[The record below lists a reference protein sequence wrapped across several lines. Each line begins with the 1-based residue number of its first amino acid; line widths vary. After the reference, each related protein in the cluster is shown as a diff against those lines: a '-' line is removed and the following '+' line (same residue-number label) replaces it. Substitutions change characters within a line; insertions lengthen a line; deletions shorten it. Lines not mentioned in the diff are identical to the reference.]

1 MSDTKTNNKKT
12 SAKKAKTEKKN
23 PGDYC
28 SGYYAW
34 LHKNGLG
41 DITKLYSEHCL
52 DNIATRPNSSMIF
65 PGKSDMEKIMKMKSQ
80 EQFQMLKDIIISK
93 KVSDEKTS
101 YFTMGS
107 SGVEIKD
114 KKINGETI
122 KKIEEINS
130 GKNSIIYVDKL
141 PKFIV
146 KGGDDINMDDLQKM
160 IDEMNGGKKT
170 RRAPRK
176 SKKNKVKNEVKNK
189 VKNEVKNEVKKGG
202 VLPTLYT
209 KFSPMVYYNDALK
222 YRNLNDMYV
231 KKWIQSIYG
240 KTLGQNMHEY
250 FNADFWQYLVNPNG
264 YSKFYNQYYN
274 PSSKVILLGG
284 GEDNEEKEISIKDKK
299 LVAPETMQEFAKG
312 LLKIRNAKIVGGERL
327 FKHDGR
333 LQNSIAMNTI
343 LQYPFNYPYSIIRK
357 PALYDFI
364 RSPYFL
370 NPSVSYINQ
379 LYKTISPSSSILLFG
394 GEIEQPMTI
403 NLGGCGEKTAGDIT
417 AGDQYKYKYT
427 AWDTDYGQLRDY
439 YEKYYPD
446 NLKNTSYT
454 SLDKNIKVA
463 VNTESIKNELIKL
476 IGTYNKDID
485 LQPIIGKISN
495 LVDNMIKNID
505 DKNKINE
512 VLKGV
517 KELNITNDDGKNT
530 IIAADIL
537 AFAKKTMETSKA
549 TIKEIV
555 KKVAEEVMAKVA
567 I

>member
-1 MSDTKTNNKKT
+1 MSDKKTSNKKT
-12 SAKKAKTEKKN
+12 TKTEKKN

-93 KVSDEKTS
+93 KVSDEKTN

-146 KGGDDINMDDLQKM
+146 KGGEEIDMDDLQKM
-160 IDEMNGGKKT
+160 IDEMNGGKKS

-176 SKKNKVKNEVKNK
+176 NKVKKKSDKTEVKNT
-189 VKNEVKNEVKKGG
+189 VKKGG
-202 VLPTLYT
+202 ILPTLYT

-264 YSKFYNQYYN
+264 YTKFYNQYYN

-284 GEDNEEKEISIKDKK
+284 GEDDEEKNLSDKK
-299 LVAPETMQEFAKG
+299 LVAPETMQDFAKG

-333 LQNSIAMNTI
+333 LQNSIAMNTM

-370 NPSVSYINQ
+370 NPSASYINQ
-379 LYKTISPSSSILLFG
+379 LYKAISPSSSILLFG

-403 NLGGCGEKTAGDIT
+403 NLGCGEITAGEIT
-417 AGDQYKYKYT
+417 AGDQYKYRYT

-439 YEKYYPD
+439 YEKYFPD

-454 SLDKNIKVA
+454 SLAKNATVA
-463 VNTESIKNELIKL
+463 VNTELIKSKLIELIEKEQKNPGVKL
-476 IGTYNKDID
+476 I
-485 LQPIIGKISN
+485 QPQLNTITGYVNDMIIKIGAGEYTKYTAELGPLIQN
-495 LVDNMIKNID
+495 NM
-505 DKNKINE
+505 
-512 VLKGV
+512 GV
-517 KELNITNDDGKNT
+517 KDNT
-530 IIAADIL
+530 GVSIATEIMVL
-537 AFAKKTMETSKA
+537 GKKTIDESKKAA
-549 TIKEIV
+549 TI
-555 KKVAEEVMAKVA
+555 
-567 I
+567 